1 MKNTIA
7 VTPESFETEVLRSD
21 VPVLVDFWAQWC
33 GPCRMIAPALE
44 ELGATYAGRAKIA
57 KVDTEGDGNMD
68 LAASYGVQA
77 LPTLLFFQNGEV
89 KDRIVGAVAKN
100 VISQRLAALSA

>member
-57 KVDTEGDGNMD
+57 KVDTESDGNMD